1 MLPLYHAEAFTLFKM
16 KLINKIQNLFISCF
30 NRHFHYSTIIST
42 VESEYNGMVYNLS
55 TADDETYVANTFVVH
70 NCRSSTAPKLSPEFD
85 IFDEGATR
93 ASKGADGGKQVAA
106 DTTYYD
112 WLKRQPASYQ
122 DEVLGKTKGLIF
134 RNSGLT
140 PEQFR
145 AITVDD
151 LGRPLTLE
159 EMAAMDKRVATYLGK

>member
-1 MLPLYHAEAFTLFKM
+1 MR
-16 KLINKIQNLFISCF
+16 ISKITPIEGEHEIVDIEVDVDS
-30 NRHFHYSTIIST
+30 S
-42 VESEYNGMVYNLS
+42 
-55 TADDETYVANTFVVH
+55 FVVH
-70 NCRSSTAPKLSPEFD
+70 GCVLHNSGICRSLDGKKIKFTDKLQPKPPFHYQCRTSVSPWLSPEFD

-93 ASKGADGGKQVAA
+93 ASNGADGGKQVSA
-106 DTTYYD
+106 DLSYYQ
-112 WLKRQPASYQ
+112 WLKQQPAAYQ
-122 DEVLGKTKGLIF
+122 DEALGKTKGAIF
-134 RNSGLT
+134 RNAGLT